1 MKGTHA
7 KERLRKKARGLAIFT
22 VAYNIVEGVL
32 SIIAGAAAGS
42 AALIGFGL
50 DSFVESLSGGIMVWR
65 FSERKAMTQEQEH
78 KIEERAEKLVGWTF
92 IILAAYVA
100 FESAEKLLTRDMPGA
115 SVFGIVI
122 ALLSL
127 IIMPILY
134 YHKVKTGKALESRS
148 LIADAKETL
157 ACMMLSAALL
167 AGLLLNLLFGLW
179 WADPAAGLVIAFYL
193 VKEGREILSGG
204 CGCGKDE

>member
-1 MKGTHA
+1 ME
-7 KERLRKKARGLAIFT
+7 KEKLRKKAFGLAVFT
-22 VAYNIVEGVL
+22 VAYNIAEGVL
-32 SIIAGAAAGS
+32 SVIAGAAAGS

-65 FSERKAMTQEQEH
+65 FSGRKAMTEEQEH
-78 KIEERAEKLVGWTF
+78 RIEERAEKLVGWTF

-100 FESAEKLLTRDMPGA
+100 YESVEKLITKEMPEP

-122 ALLSL
+122 AVLSL
-127 IIMPILY
+127 VIMPLLY
-134 YHKVKTGKALESRS
+134 LQKVKTGRALGSKS

-167 AGLLLNLLFGLW
+167 GGLLLNLIFGFW

-193 VKEGREILSGG
+193 VKEGREILTGS
-204 CGCGKDE
+204 CGCGEE